1 MKLRDLLSRRKELG
15 TQKDLIFKSIAE
27 ETAKMRRVDLAEFI
41 QTGDSGKINGFELD
55 KLQRR
60 REHLFL
66 LGESLD
72 EAIVT
77 EQGKVRE
84 KKVTLLLRKADE
96 HKKARKKLDDK
107 MKHLLYKIQ
116 DYQNQCKE
124 IRIEE
129 TALRAEAHTDSR
141 PTKEVNLRLNKIEE
155 FLEEQIILTPGVERI
170 RKETQEA
177 KEHNRKILSQPNIGG
192 DNSLFRNVKIVWDC
206 KTLAL
211 LELDI
216 NELSAEACVR
226 NLDRKNSKGEA
237 ISMSRADF
245 FKENT

>member
-1 MKLRDLLSRRKELG
+1 MKVKELLVRREQLKG
-15 TQKDLIFKSIAE
+15 QKELILKRISE
-27 ETAKMRRVDLAEFI
+27 ETAKMERVDLEEFI

-72 EAIVT
+72 GAIVT

-84 KKVTLLLRKADE
+84 KRVTLLLRKADE
-96 HKKARKKLDDK
+96 HQKARKKLDDK

-129 TALRAEAHTDSR
+129 TALRSKANTDNQ
-141 PTKEVNLRLNKIEE
+141 PTQEVNLRLNKIEE
-155 FLEEQIILTPGVERI
+155 FLEKQIILTPGVERI

-177 KEHNRKILSQPNIGG
+177 RKHNKEILSRPTIGNS
-192 DNSLFRNVKIVWDC
+192 DSLFRNVKIKWDC
-206 KTLAL
+206 KTLEL

-216 NELSAEACVR
+216 NEVSAEACVR
-226 NLDRKNSKGEA
+226 NLGRKG
-237 ISMSRADF
+237 SMSKAEF
-245 FKENT
+245 LKENC